1 MTLLFYMQRIKTSF
15 KTRLIVKF
23 NCLAEY
29 IVEYVNNVTLLFYMQ
44 LTKTSFKT
52 RLIVKLNCLA
62 EYIVEYVNNVTTL
75 LLKGPAK
82 G

>member
-1 MTLLFYMQRIKTSF
+1 MKL
-15 KTRLIVKF
+15 
-23 NCLAEY
+23 NCLTEY

-44 LTKTSFKT
+44 LIKTSFKT

-75 LLKGPAK
+75 LFNCPAK